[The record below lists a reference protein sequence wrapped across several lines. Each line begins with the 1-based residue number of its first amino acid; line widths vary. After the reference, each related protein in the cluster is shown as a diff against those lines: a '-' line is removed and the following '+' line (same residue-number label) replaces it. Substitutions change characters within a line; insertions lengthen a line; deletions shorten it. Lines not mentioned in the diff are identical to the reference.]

1 MSYVLVIAAIGA
13 GLGVY
18 LAWLASRL
26 RRLHA
31 RVNAAADA
39 LSLRLIR
46 RAAVA
51 WELAQTLSELRGGT
65 GAALKQAAMVALDAP
80 SAEREATQS
89 DLTRAIQE
97 AIRRCELPAPR
108 LGEVFA
114 PVLAENR
121 RVEMARS
128 LQMGPKVTL
137 GWFGEFHPSVSG
149 KLDAVGPLAGFE
161 IVLDAI
167 APPKAKATRTK
178 SPLALSGLQPVRR
191 DFAFVVPREVEAARI
206 VKAAAG
212 ADRKLIAGVEVFDLF
227 EGESIG
233 AGNKSVAIEVTLQ
246 PTDRTM
252 TDTEIEAVAAKIVAD
267 VTKATGASL
276 RK

>member
-128 LQMGPKVTL
+128 LYNDTVRDTAALRRQRFPRALRLASYLPTPVYFDINTALTL
-137 GWFGEFHPSVSG
+137 TSRTP
-149 KLDAVGPLAGFE
+149 AG
-161 IVLDAI
+161 
-167 APPKAKATRTK
+167 TR
-178 SPLALSGLQPVRR
+178 
-191 DFAFVVPREVEAARI
+191 
-206 VKAAAG
+206 
-212 ADRKLIAGVEVFDLF
+212 
-227 EGESIG
+227 
-233 AGNKSVAIEVTLQ
+233 
-246 PTDRTM
+246 
-252 TDTEIEAVAAKIVAD
+252 
-267 VTKATGASL
+267 
-276 RK
+276 